1 LIFKR
6 GYYLYIASR
15 KANPHEKRDT
25 CVEYRRSEIDM
36 QHDETEWSRFDSL
49 TDTDLDTDADEPK
62 TDEAFWKNATVGM
75 PQNVID
81 GEKRSVS

>member
-1 LIFKR
+1 
-6 GYYLYIASR
+6 
-15 KANPHEKRDT
+15 
-25 CVEYRRSEIDM
+25 M